1 MNLNQKVKVIL
12 SKLNKI
18 VSSFFIFQREGAVT
32 KHLSSSTE
40 DLLIL
45 FEAEK
50 DIINSL
56 KTNFST
62 FNHET
67 KDAYLKSVDFD
78 ENQDPG

>member
-1 MNLNQKVKVIL
+1 MKKKMWKYIL
-12 SKLNKI
+12 FL
-18 VSSFFIFQREGAVT
+18 IFQREGAVT

-50 DIINSL
+50 NIINSL

-67 KDAYLKSVDFD
+67 KEAYLKSVDFD
-78 ENQDPG
+78 ENQDAG

>member
-1 MNLNQKVKVIL
+1 MLFTYKTKKRCVNI
-12 SKLNKI
+12 
-18 VSSFFIFQREGAVT
+18 FFLIFQREGAVT

-50 DIINSL
+50 NIINSL

-67 KDAYLKSVDFD
+67 KEAYLKSVDFD
-78 ENQDPG
+78 ENQDAG